1 MNSKKKHWPKFWPI
15 TSSIGTIGHQIAKF
29 LLPILKPPETN
40 EYVTKDSFIFAKN
53 IISIKADSFLV
64 SLDIESLF
72 TTLALNET
80 IKLCS
85 DKLNS
90 DNDLVSGLNRREF
103 KILMEIATQENMFM
117 FDRKFYK

>member
-1 MNSKKKHWPKFWPI
+1 M
-15 TSSIGTIGHQIAKF
+15 
-29 LLPILKPPETN
+29 KPPETN